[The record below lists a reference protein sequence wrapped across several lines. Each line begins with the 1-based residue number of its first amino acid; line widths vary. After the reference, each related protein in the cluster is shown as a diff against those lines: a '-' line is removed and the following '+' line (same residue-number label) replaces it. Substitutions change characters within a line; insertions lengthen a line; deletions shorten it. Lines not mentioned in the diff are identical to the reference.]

1 MSVKLRAPRALK
13 IITEETMSEEK
24 TMPGFMT
31 YKEAALLFTILGE
44 QEAADAIKA
53 TCDYFLYGKIPELT
67 GAAAKVFEIERAAID
82 RGRESYQA
90 KVNGGRAG
98 ADKRWRGQEKT

>member
-1 MSVKLRAPRALK
+1 MQQ
-13 IITEETMSEEK
+13 EK
-24 TMPGFMT
+24 EMPGFMT
-31 YKEAALLFTILGE
+31 YKEAALLFSILGE
-44 QEAADAIKA
+44 QEAAAAIKA
-53 TCDYFLYGKIPELT
+53 TCDYFLYGITPELT

-98 ADKRWRGQEKT
+98 ANKRWGDRENS

>member
-1 MSVKLRAPRALK
+1 
-13 IITEETMSEEK
+13 MSEEK

-31 YKEAALLFTILGE
+31 YREAAIMFALMRKE
-44 QEAADAIKA
+44 DAADAIKA
-53 TCDYFLYGKIPELT
+53 TCDYFLDGTITELT

-90 KVNGGRAG
+90 KVDGGKAG
-98 ADKRWRGQEKT
+98 AESRYRDKEKAKP